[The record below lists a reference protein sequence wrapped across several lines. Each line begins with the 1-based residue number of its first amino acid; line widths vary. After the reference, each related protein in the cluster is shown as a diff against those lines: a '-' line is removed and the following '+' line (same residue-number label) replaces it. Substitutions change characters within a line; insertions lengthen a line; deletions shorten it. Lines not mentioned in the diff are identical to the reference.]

1 MSTLLLLVA
10 MVISLVRAVTT
21 MTKPV
26 KRLVEV
32 MMSKVMV
39 IEVPAWVTL
48 LVEVGGVQLHHS
60 RLLENWFRQ
69 LGLLGLDSFR

>member
-26 KRLVEV
+26 MHLVEV
-32 MMSKVMV
+32 KMSKVMG
-39 IEVPAWVTL
+39 IEVLVWVKL
-48 LVEVGGVQLHHS
+48 LVEVGG
-60 RLLENWFRQ
+60 
-69 LGLLGLDSFR
+69 G